1 MLQQQNCVETQI
13 CVRKKHTQKNKNDVQ
28 CKFADAVIFFLSANS
43 IRQTSIGMDI
53 DTQTSV
59 AMALIMQ
66 EMEN

>member
-13 CVRKKHTQKNKNDVQ
+13 CVRKNTKKNKNDVQ